1 MFNNLTVILVVCFYF
16 MILMVLGVKG
26 YRKTKTFSDYI
37 LGSRKVGPILGAMNV
52 GASDMSSWLL
62 MGLPGAFYLYGMN
75 QIWMVIGLII
85 GSYSCWKII
94 AKRLR
99 VYTEIANDSLTVSS
113 FLEHRYN
120 DTSKILR
127 VITAAIII
135 FFFTIYI
142 ASGFVGSAKL
152 FAEFFNLNYIS
163 ALLIS
168 AIAVV
173 LYAFLGGFLAVSWA
187 DLLQG
192 LLMLFALIIT
202 PIAIIFKTGDFSS
215 TISSIKATS
224 PQHLNIFYDTSIVG
238 IISAL
243 AWGLGYFGQPHIIS
257 KFMAIEKISYIKT
270 STRICITW
278 MIMASLGAV
287 LVGLIGYQYFI
298 GRSLERHET
307 VFIVASAEI
316 FPPIIVGVLIAAIL
330 AAIMSTINSQ
340 VLICCSAL
348 AEDFYKRFFRKDA
361 EDKEL
366 LIATRISVA
375 IITIIAVLVAT
386 DENLTILGLVAHAWA
401 GLGASIGPI
410 IIMSLFWKKTTK
422 LGAIAGVISGGL
434 GAIFFSIYFTDSIF
448 SYELFPAFV
457 LSLICIVIF
466 SLIDKNGPPKNA
478 EAELELVKQKI
489 SQG

>member
-1 MFNNLTVILVVCFYF
+1 MFDNLTVILVICFYF
-16 MILMVLGVKG
+16 LILLALGIRG
-26 YRKTKTFSDYI
+26 YKKTKTFSDYI
-37 LGSRKVGPILGAMNV
+37 LGSRKVGPIIGAMNV

-75 QIWMVIGLII
+75 QTWMVIGLVL
-85 GSYSCWKII
+85 GSYSCWKLI

-113 FLEHRYN
+113 FLEHRFN
-120 DTSKILR
+120 DSSKILR
-127 VITAAIII
+127 VITAVIIM

-152 FAEFFNLNYIS
+152 FSEFFNLNYIS

-168 AIAVV
+168 AVVVV

-192 LLMLFALIIT
+192 LLMLFALIIA
-202 PIAIIFKTGDFSS
+202 PIAIIFKTGNVSS
-215 TISSIKATS
+215 TINSIKISS
-224 PQHLNIFYDTSIVG
+224 PDHLNIFYDTTIAGIV
-238 IISAL
+238 SAL

-270 STRICITW
+270 STRICTTW
-278 MIMASLGAV
+278 MIMALIGAA

-298 GRSLERHET
+298 DRPLEKHET
-307 VFIVASAEI
+307 VFIIASAEI
-316 FPPIIVGVLIAAIL
+316 FPPIIMGVLISAIL

-340 VLICCSAL
+340 ILICCSAL
-348 AEDFYKRFFRKDA
+348 AEDFYKRFFRKNSN
-361 EDKEL
+361 DKEL
-366 LIATRISVA
+366 LLATRISVA
-375 IITIIAVLVAT
+375 IITIISVLIAT

-401 GLGASIGPI
+401 GLGAAIGPI

-434 GAIFFSIYFTDSIF
+434 GSIFFSFCFTNIF
-448 SYELFPAFV
+448 SYELFPAFI
-457 LSLICIVIF
+457 LSLISIIIF
-466 SLIDKNGPPKNA
+466 SLLDRNGPPKNA

-489 SQG
+489 LES